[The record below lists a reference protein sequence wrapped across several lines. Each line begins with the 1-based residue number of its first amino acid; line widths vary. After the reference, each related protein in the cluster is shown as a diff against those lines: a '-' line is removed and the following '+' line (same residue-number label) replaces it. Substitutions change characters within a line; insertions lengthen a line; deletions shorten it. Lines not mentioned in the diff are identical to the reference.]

1 MKKITGRQQEVLSF
15 IADFTKENVYPPTVR
30 EISEHF
36 AISLR
41 AVQDH
46 LAALQKKGFLAAG
59 KHRSRALRVLSNGC
73 APAESIFWVR
83 VPVIGAQCADAL
95 AALSENEIFCD
106 ENIEKIIQL
115 GEPICRSE
123 KEYFAFRLCDQN
135 LSAEGI
141 FAGDIAVIEKT
152 DTAEVERLVAVIAD
166 GALTLR
172 RSRTEHGELCLEN
185 AGKNFVSSADETA
198 LRVVGVLAGIIR
210 TFGQ

>member
-83 VPVIGAQCADAL
+83 VPVIGAQCAGAL
-95 AALSENEIFCD
+95 AALSKSEVFCAG
-106 ENIEKIIQL
+106 NIEKIIQL
-115 GEPICRSE
+115 GEPVCRSG

-141 FAGDIAVIEKT
+141 YAGDIAVIEKS
-152 DTAEVERLVAVIAD
+152 DTAEVERFVAVIAD
-166 GALTLR
+166 GALTLMR
-172 RSRTEHGELCLEN
+172 CRTEDGELRLEN
-185 AGKNFVSSADETA
+185 PDKKFVSSTEGAF
-198 LRVVGVLAGIIR
+198 RVVGVLAGIIR
-210 TFGQ
+210 AFGQ

>member
-73 APAESIFWVR
+73 APAESIFFAR
-83 VPVIGAQCADAL
+83 VPVIGALCADAL
-95 AALSENEIFCD
+95 AALSKSEVFCAG
-106 ENIEKIIQL
+106 NIETIIQL
-115 GEPICRSE
+115 GELVCRSG

-141 FAGDIAVIEKT
+141 YAGDIAVIEKS

-166 GALTLR
+166 GALTLTR
-172 RSRTEHGELCLEN
+172 CRTEDEKDRLEN
-185 AGKNFVSSADETA
+185 PERTSGT
-198 LRVVGVLAGIIR
+198 VVGVLSGIIR
-210 TFGQ
+210 TFAP